1 MSSAKMD
8 EPIQMQFGMVSQV
21 DPENHLLDQG
31 HISATWRIRLNVSV
45 RRQGSL
51 MSNYIDHLTET
62 LTAILCTPTGG
73 KVITLPPGG
82 KRSIV
87 VSMSVCLSAC
97 IFQKPHPN
105 FTKFSVHYLWPCLGV
120 PLTTMQYVIYF
131 RFVDD
136 IMTALFII
144 VKLCC
149 TKPLSVTSLFFYY

>member
-1 MSSAKMD
+1 
-8 EPIQMQFGMVSQV
+8 MQFGTLSQIG
-21 DPENHLLDQG
+21 PENHLLDEG
-31 HISATWRIRLNVSV
+31 HISASWRIRLNVSV
-45 RRQGSL
+45 RRRGSL
-51 MSNYIDHLTET
+51 MSNYFDHLIEM
-62 LTAILCTPTGG
+62 LTAILRTPAGG
-73 KVITLPPGG
+73 KAITLPPGG

-97 IFQKPHPN
+97 IFQKTHVQTSQN
-105 FTKFSVHYLWPCLGV
+105 FQWLCLGP